1 MKKYYESGTLLNV
14 KVKQSSLLPFIA
26 EYDIDEEFICIVLEA
41 YIEDNGNVIY
51 HVHPVSDKHIEPK
64 VFINHDE
71 FIIKK
76 IS

>member
-1 MKKYYESGTLLNV
+1 MREYYESGTLLEV
-14 KVKQSSLLPFIA
+14 KVKQSSILTFIS
-26 EYDIDEEFICIVLEA
+26 EYDIDEEFICIVLDA

-51 HVHPVSDKHIEPK
+51 HVHPVCERHIEPK